1 MSISAITAYQPWTP
15 ISTTGS
21 LDTTQNLDCFSMA
34 STGTAGSNSSTGN
47 SVSGSSDPFQQLDAS
62 IQAMLL
68 QMQGGS
74 AAGST
79 QAIGQSGSVQADADT
94 LVQAIEQ
101 SLSNSASTTAATTA
115 ASTTAA
121 STQIASTSTTDPTQT
136 QGTQGHHHHH
146 HHMSDDDG
154 GSNNGTNNA
163 SATNSTANS
172 LITDIT
178 QAIQSYGTPS
188 AAAA

>member
-1 MSISAITAYQPWTP
+1 MSISAITAYQPWIP

-34 STGTAGSNSSTGN
+34 STGTAGSNSATAG
-47 SVSGSSDPFQQLDAS
+47 SVGGSSDPFQQLDAS
-62 IQAMLL
+62 LQAMLL

-74 AAGST
+74 TATTT
-79 QAIGQSGSVQADADT
+79 QAIGQSGSIQADAET

-101 SLSNSASTTAATTA
+101 SLSNTASTTAAATA
-115 ASTTAA
+115 AATQTASA
-121 STQIASTSTTDPTQT
+121 SPTGPSQT
-136 QGTQGHHHHH
+136 QGAQGHHHH

-163 SATNSTANS
+163 SVTNSTANS

-188 AAAA
+188 AAAAG